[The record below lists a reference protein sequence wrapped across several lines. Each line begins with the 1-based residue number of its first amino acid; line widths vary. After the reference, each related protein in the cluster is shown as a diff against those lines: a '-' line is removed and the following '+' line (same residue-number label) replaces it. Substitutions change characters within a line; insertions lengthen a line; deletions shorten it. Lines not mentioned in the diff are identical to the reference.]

1 MDNAKFDEFF
11 SSVLE
16 YENTGSYKLRPT
28 SFDAIFGDKKE
39 DILALHTDKKISS
52 TIIYNNLKKAG
63 ILNNQHITSFK
74 RWLRVEI
81 KKKEASSGDK

>member
-16 YENTGSYKLRPT
+16 YENTARISRDKG
-28 SFDAIFGDKKE
+28 FNAIFGDKKE

-52 TIIYNNLKKAG
+52 AIIYNNLKKAG
-63 ILNNQHITSFK
+63 ILSNERIASFK

-81 KKKEASSGDK
+81 KKKEASSSDK